1 MDLSAIDQATL
12 ARLEPEILAEYKRF
26 AAQLDHEQD
35 LYGYGSG
42 LSVRDVL
49 RAHFLIA
56 NHFYLEGH
64 GLGGIGP
71 RSLDLLRSAVSRQF
85 VSLGGTPK
93 WSDRFDICATLFYG
107 LIKNHPFHDANKRT
121 AFLSILFFLMRTGWC
136 PSIPEKE
143 FENFTVEIADN
154 QLGKYARL
162 QRMEKDEEGDPEVR
176 FISWYLRRN
185 TRKIDRRDYVV
196 TYRELQAIL
205 KRFNFVLSDPRHNH
219 IDVVKVEVRR
229 QLLGL
234 LKPKT
239 IEIKVAQIG
248 FPRWSAQVGKG
259 AIKTVREATG
269 LTDRNGVDSAAFF
282 QGLDPMQMLIATYHE
297 PLMRLAN
304 R

>member
-1 MDLSAIDQATL
+1 MEFLPGGEGALSA
-12 ARLEPEILAEYKRF
+12 LEPEILSEYKRF
-26 AAQLDHEQD
+26 AAKLNEEQD
-35 LYGYGSG
+35 SFAPFG
-42 LSVRDVL
+42 LSTHDVL

-56 NHFYLEGH
+56 NHFYLEGE

-71 RSLDLLRSAVSRQF
+71 RNFDLLRSAVSRQF
-85 VSLGGTPK
+85 VSFGGIPK

-121 AFLSILFFLMRTGWC
+121 AFLSILYFLLKNGWC
-136 PSIPEKE
+136 PSVPEKE
-143 FENFTVEIADN
+143 FEDFTVQIADN

-162 QRMEKDEEGDPEVR
+162 QKMEKDEEGDPEVR
-176 FISWYLRRN
+176 FISWYLRQN
-185 TRKIDRRDYVV
+185 TRKIDRRSYVI

-205 KRFNFVLSDPRHNH
+205 NRFGFALANPWHNY
-219 IDVVKVEVRR
+219 IDVVRVETRSQFFGLLQPKKVEV
-229 QLLGL
+229 
-234 LKPKT
+234 K
-239 IEIKVAQIG
+239 IAQIG

-282 QGLDPMQMLIATYHE
+282 QGLDPMQALITNYHQ